1 MTTYSFFFVHR
12 MAPKLQPKEPNAK
25 QTVKPKLKC
34 AWSHCPPCTCKA
46 CTQTSHDV
54 DRDSPSGAP
63 KYVLWTKTKQVTTGK
78 RVVVV
83 AVGEECGH
91 CFNTRRSDFQ
101 LTDDSGA
108 VKVPSMSDLIA
119 ARLKDPE
126 TEQAFTDARAAR
138 CQGQSASLRG
148 KKKRRA

>member
-1 MTTYSFFFVHR
+1 MPLFFFVHR

-63 KYVLWTKTKQVTTGK
+63 KYVLWTKTKQEKPLHLKIDVAFVDRPALAGQ
-78 RVVVV
+78 RVLP
-83 AVGEECGH
+83 
-91 CFNTRRSDFQ
+91 FNISKQ
-101 LTDDSGA
+101 L
-108 VKVPSMSDLIA
+108 
-119 ARLKDPE
+119 
-126 TEQAFTDARAAR
+126 
-138 CQGQSASLRG
+138 SASVPCSRKVG
-148 KKKRRA
+148 AGSFEV